1 MREKTMLWCTTDP
14 WKCVFTFHSL
24 CTATWTTFTND
35 LQKRIQLL
43 LLRCVELS
51 LFAGV
56 LSSAC
61 KEGEGEGRGGEE
73 KGGEGRG
80 GEEGSQTKSRGTSRK
95 HIGTKLRHGGA
106 SIARRPGRR
115 WRSSGAPTLR
125 VLMFGRAAA
134 GHPARGIRR
143 RGRRRALL
151 ELWVNRARCQRA
163 KRTRWTLRGP
173 NLEGI

>member
-1 MREKTMLWCTTDP
+1 MHHGPLELCLYIIILSALQHERLSQMTYKKESSCCC
-14 WKCVFTFHSL
+14 CVAWSCRCLLVCYHPP
-24 CTATWTTFTND
+24 A
-35 LQKRIQLL
+35 KR
-43 LLRCVELS
+43 
-51 LFAGV
+51 G
-56 LSSAC
+56 
-61 KEGEGEGRGGEE
+61 KEREGEGRRRGE
-73 KGGEGRG
+73 RG